1 MKWTPELLATVK
13 DLCHQG
19 YTNAQIADKL
29 TQSGNYVTKSGVK
42 HIATKHAFDRG
53 GRVSGDNGLIKPK
66 NVTSQDGKEDFQ
78 SKADYDENGNI
89 NNLDFSLKFADFQHR
104 SKKSPK
110 DILKFGGY
118 KPSEWTL
125 SNVTNNDWSVTNSDG
140 LTMWN
145 HQIKFSAKP
154 KTSTDLS
161 IDELISLFNEKVEP
175 VKVIKSNVHGKNN
188 LVIACSDFHFGI
200 TKFKDVENRLVELID
215 LIHRGWKQ
223 IVITQLGDLLH
234 SDALNTSKTTKGTE
248 LDPIDFVQAVRDA
261 ERFIFPIIEESYKYS
276 DSMQMFNING
286 NHDETTS
293 FMFQEML
300 RAKYPEMDIK
310 VNNSYREAFVVG
322 KSVGLL
328 VLHGHAA
335 KTKAPMLFATEY
347 PDIWSK
353 STYRMVL
360 YGHFHKEVVN
370 DDFGVVEHQVG
381 TFKKTDPYESKNG
394 YTMATKKMECFEFD
408 DQTLKDIHYI

>member
-1 MKWTPELLATVK
+1 
-13 DLCHQG
+13 
-19 YTNAQIADKL
+19 
-29 TQSGNYVTKSGVK
+29 S
-42 HIATKHAFDRG
+42 
-53 GRVSGDNGLIKPK
+53 
-66 NVTSQDGKEDFQ
+66 
-78 SKADYDENGNI
+78 
-89 NNLDFSLKFADFQHR
+89 
-104 SKKSPK
+104 SKKPA
-110 DILKFGGY
+110 DILRFAGY
-118 KPSEWTL
+118 DPLDWQV
-125 SNVTNNDWSVTNSDG
+125 SNVVNNDWSVTNSDSEKY
-140 LTMWN
+140 WN
-145 HQIKFSAKP
+145 HQVKLSVKP
-154 KTSTDLS
+154 KTNDYLS

-175 VKVIKSNVHGKNN
+175 VKVIKSNVRGKNN
-188 LVIACSDFHFGI
+188 LVIACSDFNFGI
-200 TKFKDVENRLVELID
+200 TKFKDVQKRLVELID

-328 VLHGHAA
+328 ALHGHAA

-347 PDIWSK
+347 PEIWSK

-381 TFKKTDPYESKNG
+381 TFKKSDPYESKNG

-408 DQTLKDIHYI
+408 DQTVKDIHYI

>member
-1 MKWTPELLATVK
+1 MNWTAELLNKVENF
-13 DLCHQG
+13 CHSG
-19 YTNAQIADKL
+19 YTNAQIASKL
-29 TQSGNYVTKSGVK
+29 KDDGLFVTKNAVK
-42 HIATKHAFDRG
+42 HVCTEHHFSRG
-53 GRVSGDNGLIKPK
+53 NRLNGDHGNS
-66 NVTSQDGKEDFQ
+66 NSNEQESVEQDI
-78 SKADYDENGNI
+78 DYNDDQTIRNARI
-89 NNLDFSLKFADFQHR
+89 TYRYMSFRDKK
-104 SKKSPK
+104 KKSPK
-110 DILKFGGY
+110 QILKYAGY
-118 KPSEWTL
+118 DPDKWILVSAHPNEWTVT
-125 SNVTNNDWSVTNSDG
+125 SANEVPKWNFQFKISIKPKTNND
-140 LTMWN
+140 L
-145 HQIKFSAKP
+145 
-154 KTSTDLS
+154 STD
-161 IDELISLFNEKVEP
+161 DLIKLFNEKIEP
-175 VKVIKSNVHGKNN
+175 IKLIKSGISGKHN

-200 TKFKDVENRLVELID
+200 TKFKDVQNRLVELID

-276 DSMQMFNING
+276 DEMQMFNING

-300 RAKYPEMDIK
+300 RAKYPQMDIK
-310 VNNSYREAFVVG
+310 VNNSYREAFVIG

-328 VLHGHAA
+328 ALHGHAG
-335 KTKAPMLFATEY
+335 KVKAPMLFATEY

-381 TFKKTDPYESKNG
+381 TFKTTDPYESKNG

>member
-1 MKWTPELLATVK
+1 MKWTKEILEKAKSLKDQDLSYPKIAKKLNKEFYISVSASSVNHALL
-13 DLCHQG
+13 DYQ
-19 YTNAQIADKL
+19 
-29 TQSGNYVTKSGVK
+29 
-42 HIATKHAFDRG
+42 RG
-53 GRVSGDNGLIKPK
+53 KYHFTDERQK
-66 NVTSQDGKEDFQ
+66 GKEDFS
-78 SKADYDENGNI
+78 SKQNFDDNGNVSSI
-89 NNLDFSLKFADFQHR
+89 DFNLKFEDFRQTS
-104 SKKSPK
+104 SKKPA
-110 DILKFGGY
+110 DILRFAGY
-118 KPSEWTL
+118 DPLDWQV
-125 SNVTNNDWSVTNSDG
+125 SNVVNNDWSVTNG
-140 LTMWN
+140 NGEKYWN
-145 HQIKFSAKP
+145 HQVKLSVKP
-154 KTSTDLS
+154 KTNDDLS

-328 VLHGHAA
+328 ALHGHAA

-381 TFKKTDPYESKNG
+381 TFKKSDPYESKNG

>member
-1 MKWTPELLATVK
+1 MNWTAELLNKVENF
-13 DLCHQG
+13 CHSG
-19 YTNAQIADKL
+19 YTNAQIASKL
-29 TQSGNYVTKSGVK
+29 KDDGLFVTKNAVK
-42 HIATKHAFDRG
+42 HVCTEHHFSRG
-53 GRVSGDNGLIKPK
+53 NRLNGDHGNS
-66 NVTSQDGKEDFQ
+66 NSNEQESVEQDI
-78 SKADYDENGNI
+78 DYNDDQTIRNARI
-89 NNLDFSLKFADFQHR
+89 TYRYMSFRDKK
-104 SKKSPK
+104 KKSPK
-110 DILKFGGY
+110 QILKYAGY
-118 KPSEWTL
+118 DPDKWILVSAHPNEWTVT
-125 SNVTNNDWSVTNSDG
+125 SANEVPKWNFQFKISIKPKTNND
-140 LTMWN
+140 L
-145 HQIKFSAKP
+145 
-154 KTSTDLS
+154 STD
-161 IDELISLFNEKVEP
+161 DLIKLFNEKIEP
-175 VKVIKSNVHGKNN
+175 IKLIKSGISGKHN

-200 TKFKDVENRLVELID
+200 TKFKDVQNRLVELID

-276 DSMQMFNING
+276 DEMQMFNING

-300 RAKYPEMDIK
+300 RAKYPQMDIK
-310 VNNSYREAFVVG
+310 VNNSYREAFVIG

-328 VLHGHAA
+328 ALHGHAG
-335 KTKAPMLFATEY
+335 KVKAPMLFATEY

-360 YGHFHKEVVN
+360 YGHFHKEAVN

-381 TFKKTDPYESKNG
+381 TFKTTDPYESKNG